1 MTRPSTP
8 RYALHDG
15 FRMPAG
21 FSEEAFRSVEEIV
34 ARPDDIFIST
44 YPKCGTTWMQNIVW
58 LIMHRAVP
66 LGSGDRM
73 TDLIPHL
80 EEVGS
85 KKVESLPDPRVL
97 KTHLPFSMSPYHPK
111 ARYIYVLRN
120 PFDCVVSFYHHTRG
134 FVQHYDFSEGSFDDY
149 FRCFVQGE
157 VDFGDYFENVLSW
170 WAHRTEKNF
179 LFVTYED
186 LKADPKAE
194 IARVGRFLGSKYGA
208 AVDDP
213 ALLDRIV
220 ELSSFESMSR
230 DQARWASERP
240 EDRTPFVRK
249 GEVGDF
255 LNVLSPGQMEQI
267 LERFRRTDGAEDLE
281 ALWPGVMEQARN
293 HRQG

>member
-1 MTRPSTP
+1 MTRRSHP
-8 RYALHDG
+8 RYTFHDG

-21 FSEEAFRSVEEIV
+21 FPEEAFRSVGEIV
-34 ARPDDIFIST
+34 ARPGDLFIST

-58 LIMHRAVP
+58 LILQRAVP
-66 LGSGDRM
+66 LGPEDRM
-73 TDLIPHL
+73 TELIPHL
-80 EEVGS
+80 EEIGAEG
-85 KKVESLPDPRVL
+85 VESLPHPRVM
-97 KTHLPFSMSPYHPK
+97 KTHLPFSMSPYNPE

-170 WAHRTEKNF
+170 WEHRREKNF

-186 LKADPKAE
+186 LKADPKSE
-194 IARVGRFLGSKYGA
+194 IVRVGRFLGSEYGT
-208 AVDDP
+208 AVEDP
-213 ALLDRIV
+213 VLLDRIV
-220 ELSSFESMSR
+220 ELSSFQSMSR
-230 DQARWASERP
+230 DQTRWASARP

-255 LNVLSPGQMEQI
+255 LNVLSRGQTRE
-267 LERFRRTDGAEDLE
+267 LLDRFRTTDGAEGLA
-281 ALWPGVMEQARN
+281 ALWPSVMEQARK
-293 HRQG
+293 HR

>member
-1 MTRPSTP
+1 MTRRSNPSYTF
-8 RYALHDG
+8 HDG

-21 FSEEAFRSVEEIV
+21 FSEEAFQSVGAIV
-34 ARPDDIFIST
+34 ARPEDIFIST

-66 LGSGDRM
+66 LGPEDRI

-80 EEVGS
+80 EEVGAEE
-85 KKVESLPDPRVL
+85 VESLPHPRVL
-97 KTHLPFSMSPYHPK
+97 KTHLPFSMSPYHRK

-134 FVQHYDFSEGSFDDY
+134 FVQHYDFLEGSFDDY

-170 WAHRTEKNF
+170 WVHRNEENF
-179 LFVTYED
+179 LFVTYEA
-186 LKADPKAE
+186 LKADPKSE
-194 IARVGRFLGSKYGA
+194 IARVGHFLGSKYAA

-213 ALLDRIV
+213 VLLARIV
-220 ELSSFESMSR
+220 ELSSFQNMSR
-230 DQARWASERP
+230 DQSRWASARP
-240 EDRTPFVRK
+240 EEGTPFVRK

-255 LNVLSPGQMEQI
+255 LNVLSPGQTEQI

-281 ALWPGVMEQARN
+281 ALWPDVMAQARK